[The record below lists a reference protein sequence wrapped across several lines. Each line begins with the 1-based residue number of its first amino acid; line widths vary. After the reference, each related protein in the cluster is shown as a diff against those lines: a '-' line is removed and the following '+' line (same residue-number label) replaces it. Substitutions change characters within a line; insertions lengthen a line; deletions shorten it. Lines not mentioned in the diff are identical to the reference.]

1 MNFKKP
7 VFERSTNPA
16 KTRVYTVA
24 RDRQLLEAETS
35 LSLTQNEND

>member
-16 KTRVYTVA
+16 NTRVYTVA

-35 LSLTQNEND
+35 LTQNEND

>member
-35 LSLTQNEND
+35 LTQNEND